1 MILRRL
7 SQSLKEQNW
16 TAIAIELA
24 VVVLGVFIGLQAS
37 NWNEAR
43 ADRVEYVAAVGRL
56 GAEIDTNLAS
66 LDAFDVDI
74 ARSLATG
81 SRALTVLQS
90 CIDSEDNRRIVDAGL
105 DTIRGTAGLH
115 PHRNAL
121 DEITSNPRLL
131 AQQTPTERQRFSEL
145 LYYFD
150 VLQKTADSA
159 ERRPEESGMENNP
172 LLRVGA
178 AYRFSSKYYGFD
190 WISTRRKLELGVPVA
205 DACHDNQLL
214 KSFFNWERIQ
224 GSLPV
229 ISRKWRAELIA
240 TKKLIEKKP

>member
-1 MILRRL
+1 MILRRFAE
-7 SQSLKEQNW
+7 SLQQQNW
-16 TAIAIELA
+16 AAIAIEFVLL
-24 VVVLGVFIGLQAS
+24 VLGVFLGIQVA

-43 ADRVEYVAAVGRL
+43 ADRAAYEAAIGRL
-56 GAEIDTNLAS
+56 SAEIDTNLAS
-66 LDAFDVDI
+66 LDTFDVDI
-74 ARSLATG
+74 QNSLATG

-90 CIDSEDNRRIVDAGL
+90 CVDSEENRRIVDAGL

-115 PHRNAL
+115 PRRTAL
-121 DEITSNPRLL
+121 DEIASNPRLL
-131 AQQTPTERQRFSEL
+131 AQQTTRERQRFSEI

-150 VLQKTADSA
+150 VLQQTADSA
-159 ERRPEESGMENNP
+159 ERRPGENGMENNP

-178 AYRFSSKYYGFD
+178 PYRSSFKYYGFD
-190 WISTRRKLELGVPVA
+190 WISTRRKLELGGTVA

-229 ISRKWRAELIA
+229 ISRKWRAELVA
-240 TKKLIEKKP
+240 TKALIEARQ